1 MADPERCF
9 CCLESDV
16 LLHRCTCRCLTLA
29 VCDRCFFELACK
41 SRTCT
46 VCRAPV
52 GSAAVVR
59 ACEWALQSVR
69 TLPPTDV
76 ARQTVELRALSEILW
91 THEYAPDAART
102 TELAAAYDA
111 VLGPEHSAALHMK
124 LLATFALSHCERYGE
139 AYEQILQIEPALVR
153 KWQEAPVASQFLL
166 HTMMQQKAFCMWHV
180 KARFHNM
187 DAEAEEEYR
196 RVLKFML
203 DTGVYMSSAYLSTLR
218 MFSRLMKVRADELA
232 RLRRPTRAASALLL
246 RATAVVEDAARAH
259 AFAYGPDHE
268 HSRLLHADVASMRSY
283 ASQ

>member
-91 THEYAPDAART
+91 THEYAPTRRARRSSQRRT
-102 TELAAAYDA
+102 T
-111 VLGPEHSAALHMK
+111 P
-124 LLATFALSHCERYGE
+124 
-139 AYEQILQIEPALVR
+139 
-153 KWQEAPVASQFLL
+153 
-166 HTMMQQKAFCMWHV
+166 
-180 KARFHNM
+180 
-187 DAEAEEEYR
+187 
-196 RVLKFML
+196 
-203 DTGVYMSSAYLSTLR
+203 SSARST
-218 MFSRLMKVRADELA
+218 
-232 RLRRPTRAASALLL
+232 RRRCT
-246 RATAVVEDAARAH
+246 
-259 AFAYGPDHE
+259 
-268 HSRLLHADVASMRSY
+268 
-283 ASQ
+283 